1 MFLLYYVENSVSPK
15 ITKNKI
21 KKQLKKKYKEK
32 KGKSTHLETSQR
44 KDLYWQ

>member
-21 KKQLKKKYKEK
+21 KKTTLKKI
-32 KGKSTHLETSQR
+32 QR
-44 KDLYWQ
+44 KKRKKHTP